1 MQGQTSMLL
10 CAKAR
15 FLTSAQ
21 MKGLCSAESTLMSLH
36 THIKL
41 SNSSELARLLM
52 DVESTGECS
61 TREAF
66 SLLRSLARRH

>member
-1 MQGQTSMLL
+1 MQGQASMLL

-15 FLTSAQ
+15 FLTSSQ
-21 MKGLCSAESTLMSLH
+21 MKGLSSSESMLMSLH

-41 SNSSELARLLM
+41 SNTSEVSRLLM
-52 DVESTGECS
+52 GIESLGTCS

-66 SLLRSLARRH
+66 SLLRSLTRRH